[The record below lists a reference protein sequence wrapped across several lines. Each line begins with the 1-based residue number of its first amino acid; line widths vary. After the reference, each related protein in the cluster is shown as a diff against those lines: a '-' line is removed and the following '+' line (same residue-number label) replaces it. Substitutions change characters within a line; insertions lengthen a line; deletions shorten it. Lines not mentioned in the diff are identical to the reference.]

1 MGSVYLNL
9 SYLLPRLARHF
20 LPEKWVRTLL
30 LHNWII
36 RPGIETSNPA
46 AAVKRYAD
54 VLSSRGSSFWGK
66 RVLVLGYGG
75 RFDVGFSLLKEDA
88 SHVILCDKYAPPDEL
103 HNLRLFG
110 NEEKYFVV
118 EKSGLRPRKEWM
130 TLLQADILDIQVREG
145 IEAVDIVLSSSVYE
159 HLENVEAMTRA
170 LADLTKPDG
179 LQIHYVDL
187 RDHFFKYPF
196 EMLRFSESTWR
207 AWLNPSSNHNRYRLW
222 NYRNAFEACFERV
235 EVDILTREE
244 QSFRKLLPHIRPEFI
259 SRNMDEDAAGI
270 IRVVVSEPL
279 KA

>member
-1 MGSVYLNL
+1 MGT
-9 SYLLPRLARHF
+9 HF
-20 LPEKWVRTLL
+20 ASTQLDHSPWYR
-30 LHNWII
+30 NQQ
-36 RPGIETSNPA
+36 PGC
-46 AAVKRYAD
+46 
-54 VLSSRGSSFWGK
+54 SRKKICGCAFQSRSSFWGK

-118 EKSGLRPRKEWM
+118 EKSGLRPRKECM

-159 HLENVEAMTRA
+159 HLDNVEAMTRA

-235 EVDILTREE
+235 EIDILTREE

-259 SRNMDEDAAGI
+259 SGNMDEDAAGT